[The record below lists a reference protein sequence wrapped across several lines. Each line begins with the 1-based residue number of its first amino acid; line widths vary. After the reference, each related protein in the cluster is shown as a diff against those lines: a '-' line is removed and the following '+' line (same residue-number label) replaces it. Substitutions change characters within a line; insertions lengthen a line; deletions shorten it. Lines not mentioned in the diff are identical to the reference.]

1 MKWEDVRKIYPD
13 QFVKLQILE
22 YHMVSNM
29 KVIDDMAVIK
39 AMKDNKEATKELVRS
54 TGDVIVYHTS
64 NENIEI
70 EVKNI
75 RSYRGIV

>member
-1 MKWEDVRKIYPD
+1 MKWEEVRQIYPN

-64 NENIEI
+64 NNQIEI
-70 EVKNI
+70 EIKNI
-75 RSYRGIV
+75 RSYRNIC